1 LFFFPDEEDAYKAVL
16 KAIHDLKAAI
26 RYFKMNDELYNE
38 YRIDSD
44 RVFAGGVSAG
54 AITSINAG
62 YLDEMSEIPA
72 FLLDDFENL
81 GGFEGF
87 SGNSG
92 YDSSFSGIVNLCG
105 AVGDADWIKVGD
117 IPIVSMHGDQ
127 DDIVPYDDSL
137 VTLFGLNVQVDGSYI
152 IHQRMVELSNYSAL
166 HTYENQGHV
175 PFSNMEFETEFTKT
189 FLYDVVCA
197 LDVEVGDLN
206 TDGNI
211 NVTDI
216 VLLVNLILENGYS
229 DAADI
234 NQDSVVN
241 IVDIVLLVQMILNN

>member
-1 LFFFPDEEDAYKAVL
+1 
-16 KAIHDLKAAI
+16 
-26 RYFKMNDELYNE
+26 
-38 YRIDSD
+38 
-44 RVFAGGVSAG
+44 
-54 AITSINAG
+54 
-62 YLDEMSEIPA
+62 
-72 FLLDDFENL
+72 
-81 GGFEGF
+81 
-87 SGNSG
+87 
-92 YDSSFSGIVNLCG
+92 
-105 AVGDADWIKVGD
+105 
-117 IPIVSMHGDQ
+117 
-127 DDIVPYDDSL
+127 
-137 VTLFGLNVQVDGSYI
+137 
-152 IHQRMVELSNYSAL
+152 
-166 HTYENQGHV
+166 
-175 PFSNMEFETEFTKT
+175 MEFETEFTKT